1 MLVVGFLK
9 WLLLCFLCTNIN
21 ESSYHERMLNFVKCF
36 FSVYWDD
43 GVTFFFLP
51 FVNVVCH
58 IDWVAI
64 LNHPR
69 LPEIN
74 PTLSKWSFLCIV
86 GFGFSIYCWKT
97 VCLYSLEILTCNFII
112 CSVFAFS
119 IGVMEGVWKCLSS
132 IFFER
137 FGKDRYWLFYTCLV
151 EFSHEAFGSYTYL
164 YLSFLITD
172 SVSLLVII
180 LFRLSIS
187 AQFSL
192 RRLSVSRNF
201 YFILGCP
208 VC

>member
-1 MLVVGFLK
+1 MLFQC
-9 WLLLCFLCTNIN
+9 LLRWWC
-21 ESSYHERMLNFVKCF
+21 NF
-36 FSVYWDD
+36 
-43 GVTFFFLP
+43 FFFLP

-58 IDWVAI
+58 IDWVAV
-64 LNHPR
+64 LNHPC

-74 PTLSKWSFLCIV
+74 PTLSKCVILFMH
-86 GFGFSIYCWKT
+86 CWIWFFNILSKN
-97 VCLYSLEILTCNFII
+97 CLYSLEIFTCNFIF

-119 IGVMEGVWKCLSS
+119 VGVMEGIWKCLSS

-137 FGKDRYWLFYTCLV
+137 FGKDRYWLFYNCLV
-151 EFSHEAFGSYTYL
+151 EFSDEAFGSNTYL
-164 YLSFLITD
+164 YLKFLITD

-192 RRLSVSRNF
+192 RRLSISRNF
-201 YFILGCP
+201 YFLLGCP